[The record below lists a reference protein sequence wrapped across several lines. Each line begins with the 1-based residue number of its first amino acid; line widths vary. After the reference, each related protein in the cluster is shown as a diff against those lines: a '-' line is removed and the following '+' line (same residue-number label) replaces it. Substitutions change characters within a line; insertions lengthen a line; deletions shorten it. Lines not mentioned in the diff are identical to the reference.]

1 MSKENV
7 PGTFPLSSPDPTGK
21 TSVDTGTLDLGVD
34 SAWTRGNEVTAG
46 VERSLSQRAEPP
58 TSDQL
63 SSDSWL
69 GALGAPSKLS
79 LSAPGISDDGEGS
92 APMSI
97 SPILGSVVG
106 LHTSRIV
113 VGEINKIDAT
123 STDEE
128 INTMPSAHM
137 SWFDLP
143 DDDELGEVPEFPVLY
158 PSVRALES
166 TPQIIE
172 ELLVTS
178 DKLERKLGNE
188 KTHRDERTE
197 QWATEATRQ
206 RVPKETRGLG
216 NVPIEEQLLVDS
228 LKDKIRQLENLVLES
243 RLREERSHRQIL
255 ETC

>member
-21 TSVDTGTLDLGVD
+21 TSVDAGTLDLGVD

-63 SSDSWL
+63 SSDLWL

-79 LSAPGISDDGEGS
+79 LSAPGISDD
-92 APMSI
+92 
-97 SPILGSVVG
+97 
-106 LHTSRIV
+106 V

-216 NVPIEEQLLVDS
+216 NRTLFSKAGYEK
-228 LKDKIRQLENLVLES
+228 KDLTGRY
-243 RLREERSHRQIL
+243 
-255 ETC
+255 